1 MFELGLV
8 TEAIVVCF
16 CIGLSAYT
24 QSTLGFGYA
33 VLLVPLLTLFIDPK
47 SAIALTQLVGLG
59 VSAISYAEYT
69 PRTKIRSIVPIALA
83 ATIATPLG
91 AWVLLAGSEQT
102 ILICVGFGIAISAM
116 GTLIRSKMSTDTHKE
131 TMKLQIL
138 AGTISGLLRGSV
150 SMPGPPVI
158 IYQHWIGG
166 GAEQIRSRMF
176 AYMIAMALP
185 TTMILLI
192 MGVFS
197 WQIIYYAAP
206 GLLAVFVGNYI
217 SQKTRDLMTEQI
229 FKSLSIALL
238 IVSAT
243 VLIIRGFTGAN

>member
-1 MFELGLV
+1 MF
-8 TEAIVVCF
+8 
-16 CIGLSAYT
+16 S
-24 QSTLGFGYA
+24 
-33 VLLVPLLTLFIDPK
+33 
-47 SAIALTQLVGLG
+47 
-59 VSAISYAEYT
+59 
-69 PRTKIRSIVPIALA
+69 
-83 ATIATPLG
+83 
-91 AWVLLAGSEQT
+91 
-102 ILICVGFGIAISAM
+102 
-116 GTLIRSKMSTDTHKE
+116 E

-166 GAEQIRSRMF
+166 GADQIRSRMF

-185 TTMILLI
+185 TTIILLI

-197 WQIIYYAAP
+197 WQIIYYAVP
-206 GLLAVFVGNYI
+206 GLLAVFAGNYI
-217 SQKTRDLMTEQI
+217 SQKTRNLMTEQI

-243 VLIIRGFTGAN
+243 VLIIRGFTGTN